1 MTTTAQK
8 SGGRLASLVAAYR
21 DGAIDRR
28 QFVAT
33 ASALGISA
41 SLTVALANSAG
52 AQTPSPDASAEA
64 SPIAASTI
72 PSVGTE
78 NQTRG
83 EGGEL
88 RLLQWQ
94 APTLLN
100 PSVSTGTKDT
110 LAASLVLEPLLRTLA
125 DGSFAPLLVTVVPS
139 QANGTIAED
148 LTSITF
154 TLLPDLRWS
163 DGEPVTSA
171 DLQFTWQWHTNP
183 DNSSFNFDEW
193 NRISAIDTP
202 DEQTAVVTF
211 TQPNPVWF
219 DVFANPATGLLYPK
233 HVLEAGGAEVNN
245 AFALKPIGTGPFVVD
260 TFTPGDQVTYRANEH
275 YREPN
280 KPYFASV
287 VLKGGGD
294 AASAARAVLQTG
306 EYDFAW
312 NLQVEPEVLSG
323 LQSEGGPGVVVVSPT
338 ISLEYIEI
346 NHSDPR
352 TEVDGEV
359 SQKDTPHPIFSDL
372 KVREALR
379 YAIDR
384 EQIAS
389 AFYLQPGNPAISNV
403 VLGNP
408 LTQSPNTSLEFSPEK
423 AGALLDEAGWVLD
436 GDVRK
441 KDGVELS
448 ITFATSVNQVRQ
460 KTQQLVKSQLEKVG
474 IKVELV
480 QVDAGQYFDGSPG
493 NTQNITHF
501 PWDIQEYGRPSL
513 SAFPVT
519 WLNFLYAGPNGENVA
534 QKANNWSGNNYSR
547 WQSPEFDALLEA
559 TRTETDSE
567 ALIEKLIQLNDIAF
581 NDVANIPLVQVG
593 QPIGHSRSLNPENFG
608 FTPFDYQYWNI
619 ANWNR
624 VSE

>member
-1 MTTTAQK
+1 MSTQSVDSRALGRALLAQL
-8 SGGRLASLVAAYR
+8 S
-21 DGAIDRR
+21 RR
-28 QFVAT
+28 QFT
-33 ASALGISA
+33 AGTAG
-41 SLTVALANSAG
+41 LTAAAIALANGQSTFAQG
-52 AQTPSPDASAEA
+52 ATPEA
-64 SPIAASTI
+64 SPVATGTI

-88 RLLQWQ
+88 RILQWQ
-94 APTLLN
+94 AATLLN

-125 DGSFAPLLVTVVPS
+125 DGSFAPLLVTEVPS

-148 LTSITF
+148 LTSLTF
-154 TLLPDLRWS
+154 TFLPDLLWS

-183 DNSSFNFDEW
+183 DNASFSFDEW
-193 NRISAIDTP
+193 NLITAIDTP
-202 DEQTAVVTF
+202 DDLTAVVTF
-211 TQPNPVWF
+211 AQPNPVWF
-219 DVFANPATGLLYPK
+219 DIFANPSTGLLFPK
-233 HVLEAGGAEVNN
+233 HVLEAGGTEVND

-260 TFTPGDQVTYRANEH
+260 VFTPGDQVTYLANEN

-280 KPYFASV
+280 KPFFASV
-287 VLKGGGD
+287 LLKGGGD

-312 NLQVEPEVLSG
+312 NLQVEPEVLAG
-323 LQSEGGPGVVVVSPT
+323 LQSEEGPGVVVVSPT

-352 TEVDGEV
+352 TDVDGEV

-372 KVREALR
+372 KVRQALR

-384 EQIAS
+384 QQVAE
-389 AFYLQPGNPAISNV
+389 AFYLQPGNPAIANV

-408 LTQSPNTSLEFSPEK
+408 LTESPNTSIEFSPEK
-423 AGALLDEAGWVLD
+423 AAALLDEAGWVLD

-441 KDGVELS
+441 KDGVEFS
-448 ITFATSVNQVRQ
+448 ITYATSVNQVRQ
-460 KTQQLVKSQLEKVG
+460 KTQQLVKSQLEDVG

-480 QVDAGQYFDGSPG
+480 QVDAGQYFDGSAG

-513 SAFPVT
+513 SAYPVT
-519 WLNFLYAGPNGENVA
+519 WLNFLYAGPDGSNIA
-534 QKANNWSGNNYSR
+534 QKANSWSGNNYSR
-547 WQSPEFDALLEA
+547 WQNAEYDALLEE
-559 TRTETDSE
+559 TRIETDPD
-567 ALIEKLIQLNDIAF
+567 ALAAKLIQLNDIAV

-593 QPIGHSRSLNPENFG
+593 QPIGHARRLNAENFG

-619 ANWNR
+619 ANWNLA
-624 VSE
+624 SE